1 MKASTIMGVIAQQPD
16 PWKIIGWGVLLV
28 IACFAV
34 ALVATIIAGLL
45 IAMAKRKTKRKIAL
59 NTPPATGQVWDQ
71 NGKFLH
77 IYDVLGGRVYVRTTG
92 VSWSESIEEWNA
104 RVRNRNLTLEARA

>member
-1 MKASTIMGVIAQQPD
+1 MKASTIILGVMD

-45 IAMAKRKTKRKIAL
+45 IAMAKRKIAL

-71 NGKFLH
+71 EGKELR
-77 IYDVLGGRVYVRTTG
+77 IYDVVDGRVLVRTENA
-92 VSWSESIEEWNA
+92 SWSESIEFWQE
-104 RVRNRNLTLEARA
+104 RVRNRYLTLETRA